1 MLLLRI
7 KIKVNEWYPWYLV
20 VAKPA
25 RPAVTANSAAATVE
39 SAAVEVGSIED
50 KTVEAAA
57 DEVVALEDTA
67 VEAVTVEVIADEA
80 TPVEAAR
87 LKKLIIH

>member
-7 KIKVNEWYPWYLV
+7 KVKVNEWYPWYLV

-39 SAAVEVGSIED
+39 VGSIED

-57 DEVVALEDTA
+57 VEVVALEDTA
-67 VEAVTVEVIADEA
+67 VEAVTVEVIADEGA
-80 TPVEAAR
+80 AVEAAR
-87 LKKLIIH
+87 LKNRHLQG